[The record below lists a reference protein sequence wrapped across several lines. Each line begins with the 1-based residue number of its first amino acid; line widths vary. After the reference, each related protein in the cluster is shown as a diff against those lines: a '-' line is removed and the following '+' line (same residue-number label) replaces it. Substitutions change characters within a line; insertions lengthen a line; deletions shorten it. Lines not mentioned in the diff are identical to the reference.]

1 MQIILITVYWR
12 CQYVVRRVM
21 LNWKTFIALLFVTG
35 LLVACTTEYSVGDF
49 YCKAPLIIEP
59 EDVILPPEEEDF
71 DEDDCPCGVVDDFE
85 EKCVECPCNKNIC
98 KQRQAPNV
106 TAGSV
111 PICPPRMRC
120 PEGRLPPQPCAQ
132 PIPAYYMDVSQ
143 EELAKGIVLIHPY
156 TRTQVLC
163 YDQECESAVDCAQE
177 FRAKGYVL
185 ITDLPQ
191 QPAKYDFLK
200 PGAYPSRRWRNGGE
214 VHPRW

>member
-1 MQIILITVYWR
+1 
-12 CQYVVRRVM
+12 M
-21 LNWKTFIALLFVTG
+21 LKWINFVALLFVAG
-35 LLVACTTEYSVGDF
+35 LLAACYANEPFNSS
-49 YCKAPLIIEP
+49 YCRPPLIIDPDPIE
-59 EDVILPPEEEDF
+59 EDIEEE
-71 DEDDCPCGVVDDFE
+71 CCTCGEEEIEEEPVQTYVE
-85 EKCVECPCNKNIC
+85 EKPLNCPHSNNIC

-111 PICPPRMRC
+111 PICPPKMRC
-120 PEGRLPPQPCAQ
+120 PDGRLPPQPCAQ
-132 PIPAYYMDVSQ
+132 PIPSYYMDISQ
-143 EELAKGIVLIHPY
+143 EDLANGIVLIHPY

-163 YDQECESAVDCAQE
+163 FDQDCERAVDCAQE

-191 QPAKYDFLK
+191 QPAQYDFLK